1 MDKGIFVGPVVGI
14 LAAVMI
20 VLTVVTLGA
29 ANG

>member
-1 MDKGIFVGPVVGI
+1 MDKDIFVGPVVGI

-20 VLTVVTLGA
+20 VLTIVTLGA

>member
-14 LAAVMI
+14 LAIVMI
-20 VLTVVTLGA
+20 VLTIVTLGA

>member
-14 LAAVMI
+14 LAVIMM